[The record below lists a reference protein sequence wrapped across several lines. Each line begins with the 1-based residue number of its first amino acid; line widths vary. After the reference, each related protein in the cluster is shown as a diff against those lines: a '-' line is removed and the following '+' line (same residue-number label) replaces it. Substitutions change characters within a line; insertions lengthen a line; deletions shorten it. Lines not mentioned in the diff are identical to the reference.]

1 MGAASV
7 LIMDLRGRVAIVTGG
22 AAGAGRFITEALAGR
37 GATVLVADVD
47 ASGGAETVAVVE
59 RQGGRASFVV
69 ADVCADGDVAALVEA
84 AGRLGPLGVLVN
96 NAGGWGGAGRQYPEA
111 TAAQW
116 DRVLDL
122 NLRAPML
129 LTQAVLAPLRA
140 AGGGAV
146 VNVASSAGL
155 ELSPYGSP
163 EYGAAK
169 AGLIRFTAAVAGL
182 HASHGVR
189 VTCVVPG
196 WIGLGRAH
204 AELAA
209 MPPDERAQAPPFVP
223 PESVAEAVVG
233 LAEDDELAGRVLVL
247 RGGRPAELLEPAPFE

>member
-1 MGAASV
+1 VAAASV
-7 LIMDLRGRVAIVTGG
+7 PIMDLRGRVAVVTGG

-47 ASGGAETVAVVE
+47 AERGAETVAAVE
-59 RQGGRASFVV
+59 RRGGRASFAAV
-69 ADVCADGDVAALVEA
+69 DVCADDAAAALADA

-96 NAGGWGGAGRQYPEA
+96 NAGGWGGAGRQYPDA
-111 TAAQW
+111 TAAEW
-116 DRVLDL
+116 GRALDL

-146 VNVASSAGL
+146 VNIASSAGF

-182 HASHGVR
+182 RESHGVR

-196 WIGLGRAH
+196 WIGLDRAH

-209 MPPDERAQAPPFVP
+209 LPADERAQVPPFVP
-223 PESVAEAVVG
+223 PESVAEAVVA
-233 LAEDDELAGRVLVL
+233 LAEDDELAGRVMVL
-247 RGGRPAELLEPAPFE
+247 RGGRPASLLDPAPFE